1 MFDKFL
7 HLSSMYVPWRE
18 NSSASAFQP
27 LRRFSSFQTKKRTLT
42 TMSAVGRRYSYDN
55 KILTHLSPTLLSKKL
70 NGSPSPHHNSSLF
83 TRGPGWQSQ
92 VEDTIDEDVE
102 TNSSIV
108 LTYRPKYGM
117 ISRSVVECKNC
128 FTQSLFNTVLSNILL
143 VTEELIVIATSVL
156 FMFHV

>member
-70 NGSPSPHHNSSLF
+70 NGSPSPHHNSSMF

-117 ISRSVVECKNC
+117 ISRSVVECKNTPS
-128 FTQSLFNTVLSNILL
+128 FLSNKKKAYSKSLSCQI
-143 VTEELIVIATSVL
+143 
-156 FMFHV
+156 FYW